1 MKRELAQS
9 IAEQVDATHA
19 GKIEATVFHPRNA
32 VPGSFLVKLH
42 LLGTANRKF
51 ILRYQND
58 LARAYEAWAIFLL
71 SNEELRQLPPLNE
84 AEKQEELFTTV

>member
-51 ILRYQND
+51 ILRYHND
-58 LARAYEAWAIFLL
+58 LARAYEAWALFLL
-71 SNEELRQLPPLNE
+71 SDEELARLPLLSE
-84 AEKQEELFTTV
+84 AEEKEELLTPV